1 MPSILITSCTFQK
14 EQFIPVVTSV
24 HGPIPPWNVVNS
36 QFSLSER
43 PLLRHIG
50 GAVKFEYLLYTILR
64 SLHSRKLHILGFLA
78 SIVWTRSLD
87 IFFLSLSDRGTYH
100 FCNRSF
106 PWRLNNSMNCI
117 CGRKLILT
125 SWSLGGDSFN
135 KVIEN
140 DLNNEGADECSAL

>member
-1 MPSILITSCTFQK
+1 MPGILVTSCSFQK
-14 EQFIPVVTSV
+14 EHFLTVITSV
-24 HGPIPPWNVVNS
+24 HSP
-36 QFSLSER
+36 
-43 PLLRHIG
+43 
-50 GAVKFEYLLYTILR
+50 GAIKFEYLLYTILR

-78 SIVWTRSLD
+78 SMVWTRSLD

-125 SWSLGGDSFN
+125 SWSLEGDSFS

-140 DLNNEGADECSAL
+140 YLKNERRRPIFSILINIYTTQEINVVHLKH